1 MNKAATPAGSHIY
14 RKKSSTASDPEG
26 VEHNILPCPGSCPH
40 EPIIQRYQSVEF
52 LVAREDTRL
61 GRFVNKQNEYSID
74 PKGVTH
80 L

>member
-1 MNKAATPAGSHIY
+1 MPFLV
-14 RKKSSTASDPEG
+14 RVFMPWFVST
-26 VEHNILPCPGSCPH
+26 CPGSCPQ

-52 LVAREDTRL
+52 LVGPEDTRH
-61 GRFVNKQNEYSID
+61 GRFVNKQNEYSSD